1 MPDFS
6 LLQIWLTFGP
16 PQSFWLPGFFFPQGF
31 LTGVLQTH
39 ARKYSLPIDQL
50 LFDFK
55 VESVLIV
62 QDEVESE
69 HRKIKKEV
77 SQYFLSML

>member
-1 MPDFS
+1 MTTINFFYC
-6 LLQIWLTFGP
+6 QIWLTFGP
-16 PQSFWLPGFFFPQGF
+16 PQSFWLSGFYFPQGF

-55 VESVLIV
+55 VQSILIV
-62 QDEVESE
+62 QDDVEQE
-69 HRKIKKEV
+69 HTKIKKEV
-77 SQYFLSML
+77 IIT